1 MAIKKILIV
10 GAGQM
15 GSGIAQVAAGIGINV
30 VVNDIKD
37 EFVERGIA
45 GIKKSL
51 SGQVAKAKITEADM
65 NAIVGR
71 ITGNTDLAAAAKDID
86 LSVEAAIENLE
97 IKSQIFAALDK
108 SAPKHA
114 ILASNTSSISITKIA
129 ASTNRPEQVIGMH
142 FFNPVVVMKLVEII
156 NGIATSAQT
165 YQIVNQLVLDMGK
178 SPVKVE
184 DFPGFCGNRIMVP
197 MMNEAIYALME
208 GVASAEDIDNCAKL
222 GFNHPMGPLALC
234 DLIGLDTILYVM
246 NVLYQGY
253 GDSKYRPCPLLRKY
267 VDAGWWGRKSGRGFF
282 NYNK

>member
-15 GSGIAQVAAGIGINV
+15 GSGIAQLAAGIGINV
-30 VVNDIKD
+30 IINDIKD
-37 EFVERGIA
+37 EFIERGLA

-65 NAIVGR
+65 NAVLGR
-71 ITGNTDLAAAAKDID
+71 ISGNVDLAASAKDID
-86 LSVEAAIENLE
+86 LSLEAAIENLE
-97 IKSQIFAALDK
+97 IKSQIFATIDK
-108 SAPKHA
+108 NSPKHA
-114 ILASNTSSISITKIA
+114 ILASNTSSLPITKIA
-129 ASTNRPEQVIGMH
+129 AATNRPEQVIGMH
-142 FFNPVVVMKLVEII
+142 FFNPPLVMKLVEII

-165 YQIVNQLVLDMGK
+165 YQTVNQLALDMGK

-197 MMNEAIYALME
+197 MMNEAIYTLME
-208 GVASAEDIDNCAKL
+208 GVASAEDIDNCATL
-222 GFNHPMGPLALC
+222 GFNHPMGPLALS
-234 DLIGLDTILYVM
+234 DLIGLDTILYIM

-253 GDSKYRPCPLLRKY
+253 GDPKDRPCPLLRKY
-267 VDAGWWGRKSGRGFF
+267 VDAGWLGRKSGRGFF